1 MWEGRKVWAYWNPSF
16 HIQLSSLGLFHTP
29 SAPTTPGPQGSPW
42 EMTDGCKITGT
53 VLPGLL
59 LSSEIHLCGL
69 ESLMAV
75 TSLFI
80 DMAGNAPFLSAVG
93 AVCLPGGS
101 RGTNIFFH
109 LVPFSGCLHS
119 LAHGHTCPSS
129 EPAIE
134 EQFLLILISLT
145 SSSSSFFL

>member
-1 MWEGRKVWAYWNPSF
+1 MCGKVEKSGLTEIIPF
-16 HIQLSSLGLFHTP
+16 IFSSALWGFFTP
-29 SAPTTPGPQGSPW
+29 PPPAPTIPGPQGSPW

-59 LSSEIHLCGL
+59 LSSEIHIWGL

-80 DMAGNAPFLSAVG
+80 DVTGNAPFLSAVRT
-93 AVCLPGGS
+93 VFLPLGS
-101 RGTNIFFH
+101 RGTND
-109 LVPFSGCLHS
+109 CWHS

-129 EPAIE
+129 EPAME
-134 EQFLLILISLT
+134 G
-145 SSSSSFFL
+145 

>member
-1 MWEGRKVWAYWNPSF
+1 MCEKGTKVWAYWSHSF
-16 HIQLSSLGLFHTP
+16 HIHLSSLGLFHTP
-29 SAPTTPGPQGSPW
+29 PAPTTPAPQGSPW
-42 EMTDGCKITGT
+42 EMTDGCQITGT
-53 VLPGLL
+53 VLPGPL
-59 LSSEIHLCGL
+59 LSSETHIWGL

-80 DMAGNAPFLSAVG
+80 DMAGNSPFLSAVG

-129 EPAIE
+129 EPAME
-134 EQFLLILISLT
+134 GQFLLTLISLT
-145 SSSSSFFL
+145 SSSSSFL